1 MTPDPHT
8 RMHAWLAAEA
18 SDDTDQAEAAL
29 HALIVTLPR
38 QTPRA
43 GFSER
48 VMWAVRPAPV
58 ARRRQVTVWAHAG
71 IGAALALAGLVMALW
86 PALRPALRPALG
98 ALPTGGP
105 LLSTL
110 IGAGARA
117 VTLAAGWMDAGVE
130 LWDILA
136 RTGNAIGVAATTPA
150 ISTAL
155 LASALI
161 GALALYSLH
170 HLLVPER
177 SHSS

>member
-8 RMHAWLAAEA
+8 DLHGWLAAEA
-18 SDDTDQAEAAL
+18 SDDARQAEAAL
-29 HALIVTLPR
+29 HALLATLPR

-58 ARRRQVTVWAHAG
+58 PHRRRSAVWAHAG
-71 IGAALALAGLVMALW
+71 IAAAVGLASLAITLW
-86 PALRPALRPALG
+86 PVLGPALRPALG
-98 ALPTGGP
+98 ALPLGGS

-117 VTLAAGWMDAGVE
+117 VTLVAGWMDAGVE
-130 LWDILA
+130 LWDVMA

-150 ISTAL
+150 IGMAL
-155 LASALI
+155 LASAVI
-161 GALALYSLH
+161 GAIALYSLH

-177 SHSS
+177 SHSI